1 MWDPHT
7 PYRAPADLGEP
18 FADSPL
24 PAWYTEDVRAQHW
37 QSCGPHSA
45 RENYGYAPNK
55 AMQAVYPRQPQ
66 ETPDMAAARKM
77 FDGYD
82 TGVFVADDYVGRI
95 LNLLADL
102 GVDDETVIMLS
113 SDHGENLG
121 ELNVYGDH
129 QTADQITTRIPMIL
143 HWPGLLE
150 EGRFAAKHY
159 HVDVFATVLELLE
172 RKVPDSWDGQS
183 FAQSLREQQDRGR
196 EFLVVS
202 QAAWACQRG
211 VRFGDYL
218 YLHTRH
224 DAYHLW
230 DNELLFDLK
239 VDPHQQNNLAIASP
253 GELVQGRDLLG
264 HWLGDMIVDAARGR
278 DPHVPYGCPVEF
290 VLQQQ

>member
-1 MWDPHT
+1 
-7 PYRAPADLGEP
+7 
-18 FADSPL
+18 
-24 PAWYTEDVRAQHW
+24 VRAQHW

-196 EFLVVS
+196 ELLVVS

-278 DPHVPYGCPVEF
+278 DPHDNVMREGGPYHVRGKLESY
-290 VLQQQ
+290 LQRLRKTERANLADQLAEKYPDEL

>member
-1 MWDPHT
+1 
-7 PYRAPADLGEP
+7 
-18 FADSPL
+18 
-24 PAWYTEDVRAQHW
+24 
-37 QSCGPHSA
+37 
-45 RENYGYAPNK
+45 
-55 AMQAVYPRQPQ
+55 
-66 ETPDMAAARKM
+66 M

-278 DPHVPYGCPVEF
+278 DPHDNVMREGGPYHVRGKLESY
-290 VLQQQ
+290 LQRLRKTERANLADQLAEKYPDEL